1 MRLNKISLPIK
12 NRSQKVSSHI
22 RKEAPPCIRME
33 GSYMVELAVLL
44 PFFAGLMVVLLFYFR
59 VLMVHQE
66 VGNALLASGREL
78 AVLAS
83 SGDEGDVV
91 STITAK
97 ALLLRNLKS
106 DSTTEEFVS
115 GGRKGISL
123 KKSNFSGEY
132 IDLQADYKLPL
143 PIGLFGKQSIAVSQR
158 LKCRKWIGGL
168 ANAGNLEEEIVYI
181 TPNGTVYHRDKNC
194 KSIRFQISSVAGE
207 SVEKLRNADG
217 AKYYACSACMKNK
230 SQKNRMV
237 YITKYGNRF
246 HSSSSCSRIGR
257 TVIAVPIREVGK
269 RPACSRCGRE

>member
-22 RKEAPPCIRME
+22 RKEAPPCVRME

-83 SGDEGDVV
+83 SGEEGGVV

-106 DSTTEEFVS
+106 DSATEEFVS

-123 KKSNFSGEY
+123 TRSDFSGEY

-143 PIGLFGKQSIAVSQR
+143 PIGLFGKQGITVSQR
-158 LKCRKWIGGL
+158 LKCRKWIGSL
-168 ANAGNLEEEIVYI
+168 ANAGNLDEEIVYI
-181 TPNGTVYHRDKNC
+181 TPNGTVYHRDKDC
-194 KSIRFQISSVAGE
+194 KSIRFQISSVAGN
-207 SVEKLRNADG
+207 SVESLRNADG
-217 AKYYACSACMKNK
+217 GKYYACSSCMKSKN
-230 SQKNRMV
+230 QKNMMV

-246 HSSSSCSRIGR
+246 HSSRTCSRIER
-257 TVIAVPIREVGK
+257 TVIPVHLLEVGK
-269 RPACSRCGRE
+269 RPACKRCGRE